1 MNTIISCE
9 HCNAVFKTNSVLKNH
24 LNKAKYCLLI
34 QGKINET
41 VVKEECKVEKS
52 VYKCNDCDKVLSTKQ
67 TLLNHSTICKEKK
80 NKQINDVFE
89 KDKLIVKINTQLKS
103 FKEQL
108 LQKDEIYKEQLLQK
122 DNQIKSLQDDLYKI
136 ANKAIDRPT
145 TNNNVTNTTTNN
157 LSITN
162 YLDFDNIDKIKDL
175 FENQLN
181 INHIVDGQKGLAQF
195 LTNTLLRDSEGK
207 LLYVCTDPSRNVYK
221 YKNAD
226 GEIKKDVEAKKLTDY
241 IVCGGI
247 KGKTVRIA
255 KEWTHDSDGNVDLM
269 KYGIMVNPQESILK
283 IEEDNNS
290 FKRELAAITTVN

>member
-1 MNTIISCE
+1 MNAIISCE
-9 HCNAVFKTNSVLKNH
+9 HCNAVFKTSSALKNH
-24 LNKAKYCLLI
+24 LNKAKYCLVI
-34 QGKINET
+34 QGKINKTEE
-41 VVKEECKVEKS
+41 EECKVEKI

-67 TLLNHSTICKEKK
+67 TLTNHSSICKEKK
-80 NKQINDVFE
+80 NKHLKDVVE

-103 FKEQL
+103 YKEQI
-108 LQKDEIYKEQLLQK
+108 ESYKEQLLQK
-122 DNQIKSLQDDLYKI
+122 DNQIQSLQDDLYKI

-145 TNNNVTNTTTNN
+145 TNNVTNTTTNN
-157 LSITN
+157 LSLTN

-195 LTNTLLRDSEGK
+195 ITNTLLRDSEGK
-207 LLYVCTDPSRNVYK
+207 LLYVCTDPSRYVYK
-221 YKNAD
+221 YKNAA

-255 KEWTHDSDGNVDLM
+255 KEWTHDSDGNIDLM

>member
-1 MNTIISCE
+1 MNAIISCE
-9 HCNAVFKTNSVLKNH
+9 HCNAVFKTSSSLKNH
-24 LNKAKYCLLI
+24 LNKAKYCLVI
-34 QGKINET
+34 QGKINKTEE
-41 VVKEECKVEKS
+41 EECKAEKI
-52 VYKCNDCDKVLSTKQ
+52 VYKCDDCDKVLSSKQ
-67 TLLNHSTICKEKK
+67 ALTNHSSICKEKK
-80 NKQINDVFE
+80 NKHLKDVVE

-103 FKEQL
+103 YKEQL
-108 LQKDEIYKEQLLQK
+108 LQKDESYKEQLLQK
-122 DNQIKSLQDDLYKI
+122 DNQIKSLQDELYKI

-145 TNNNVTNTTTNN
+145 TNNVTNTTTNN
-157 LSITN
+157 LSLTN

-195 LTNTLLRDSEGK
+195 ITNTLLRDSEGK
-207 LLYVCTDPSRNVYK
+207 LLYVCTDPSRYVYK
-221 YKNAD
+221 YKNAA

-255 KEWTHDSDGNVDLM
+255 KEWTHDSDGNIDLM

-290 FKRELAAITTVN
+290 FKKELAAITTVN

>member
-1 MNTIISCE
+1 MNAIISCD
-9 HCNAVFKTNSVLKNH
+9 HCNAVFKTSSSLKNH
-24 LNKAKYCLLI
+24 LNKAKYCLVI
-34 QGKINET
+34 QGKINKT
-41 VVKEECKVEKS
+41 EEEKI
-52 VYKCNDCDKVLSTKQ
+52 VYKCDDCDKVLSSKQ
-67 TLLNHSTICKEKK
+67 ALTNHSSICKEKK
-80 NKQINDVFE
+80 NKHLKDVVE

-103 FKEQL
+103 
-108 LQKDEIYKEQLLQK
+108 YKEQLLQK
-122 DNQIKSLQDDLYKI
+122 DNQIKSLQDELYKI

-145 TNNNVTNTTTNN
+145 TNNVTNTTTNN
-157 LSITN
+157 LSLTN

-195 LTNTLLRDSEGK
+195 ITNTLLRDSEGK
-207 LLYVCTDPSRNVYK
+207 LLYVCTDPSRYVYK
-221 YKNAD
+221 YKNAA

-255 KEWTHDSDGNVDLM
+255 KEWTHDSDGNIDLM

-290 FKRELAAITTVN
+290 FKKELAAITTVN